1 MTGTIKKIITDR
13 GFGFIS
19 SEQGQEVFF
28 HRSVL
33 TNAAFESLQPG
44 QTVEF
49 DAESGPKGLRA
60 TSVRVTKS

>member
-1 MTGTIKKIITDR
+1 MTGTIKKIVVDR

-33 TNAAFESLQPG
+33 INASFESLQPG
-44 QTVEF
+44 QAVEF
-49 DAESGPKGLRA
+49 DAETGPKGLRA
-60 TSVRVTKS
+60 TSVRVAAS